1 MSSPLKGV
9 LLGLAGFGLFSIAD
23 GTIKFLGGTYHPVQI
38 VAFASLFTLPLVG
51 LLWLKNQVRLRP
63 VHPWLMAVR
72 TLALIANALLVTY
85 AFTAMPLAQAYAIF
99 FTMPLVLT
107 LLAWPILGDRVDA
120 LGGVA
125 VLVGFVGVI
134 VALNPGRIDFG
145 VGHLAAVLGMLM
157 AAVHYLII
165 RKTGGVESSVA
176 LLLYPVLGQT
186 IVAFLLLPSRYLP
199 MPLADL
205 ATVASISVFGMAGTL
220 LMFAAYRV
228 APPVVVA
235 PTQYSQIAWA
245 AAFGALFFNE
255 PMTASTAIGMVIIA
269 AAGVLVVWRQERQK
283 TPVPAPGGLASGP

>member
-51 LLWLKNQVRLRP
+51 LLWLKNRVRLRP

-72 TLALIANALLVTY
+72 TVALIANALLVTY

-176 LLLYPVLGQT
+176 LLLYPVLGQS

-220 LMFAAYRV
+220 LMFAAYRA